1 MEARRPAL
9 ANLLGVLP
17 LRDEN
22 PVRTTPVLT
31 WLIVGACVAVFL
43 LWQPTPFSD
52 TSDDLEFNLRNAAIP
67 CELVES
73 RPLSVDEVVATFR
86 LGDQSACGV
95 GAPASPPFDGGKNV
109 WLAAVVSMFL
119 HGSVLHIAGNMLFL
133 WVFGNN
139 VEDRLGKV
147 GFALF
152 YLAGGLVALGAHVLV
167 DPSSTV
173 PLVGA
178 SGAIAAVMGAYLVWY
193 PNARVRTLV
202 IMLFITVV
210 DVPAKWLLA
219 LWFALQFF
227 TDPNAGVAWT
237 AHVGGFVFGM
247 VVALAT
253 RSLGGRPGA
262 PVDRRARPGRWQPPP
277 PGPFGGRY

>member
-1 MEARRPAL
+1 
-9 ANLLGVLP
+9 LLGVLP

-22 PVRTTPVLT
+22 PVRTAPVLT
-31 WLIVGACVAVFL
+31 WLIVGACLAVFL
-43 LWQPTPFSD
+43 LWQPTPFAD
-52 TSDDLEFNLRNAAIP
+52 TGDDLEFNLRNAAIP
-67 CELVES
+67 CELTES

-86 LGDQSACGV
+86 LGDDSACGV

-202 IMLFITVV
+202 IMLFILVV
-210 DVPAKWLLA
+210 NVPAKWLLA
-219 LWFALQFF
+219 FWFALQFL
-227 TDPNAGVAWT
+227 TDPNTGVAWV
-237 AHVGGFVFGM
+237 AHVGGFVFG
-247 VVALAT
+247 VLVALAIRT
-253 RSLGGRPGA
+253 LGGRPGA
-262 PVDRRARPGRWQPPP
+262 PVDRQARPGRWQPPP